1 MTQDKSLA
9 LCVFLLTYPQE
20 YEAERQ
26 QRFLTRGGEH
36 RCLKQKQLRGSSAQ
50 SEGHTFTWTLKKGC
64 CPVFLLGGDLGGAI
78 EPSC

>member
-9 LCVFLLTYPQE
+9 LRVFLLTCPQE

-26 QRFLTRGGEH
+26 TRFLTRGGEH
-36 RCLKQKQLRGSSAQ
+36 RRLKQKQLRGSSAQ

-64 CPVFLLGGDLGGAI
+64 CPVFLLGGDRGGAI